1 VVHLIYLQ
9 QIVGGQSLA
18 IDEAEALLGE
28 VFTSATDA
36 QIGAMLVALRMKGE
50 SVHEIAGLA
59 RKMRASAIRIEPEVE
74 GTLVDTC
81 GTGGDGTNTINIST
95 GAAIVAAS
103 CGVPVAKHGNYAV
116 SSRCGSANVLSE
128 LGVNISPGPEQVQE
142 AIETVGIGFMLAPSF
157 HPSMKRV
164 AQLRRELGMRTIFN
178 VLGPLTNPAGAKAQV
193 LGVYDPGLC
202 EKLAYVLKVL
212 GSKRAMVVHGSGM
225 DEITNTGETLISE
238 LKDGSVDSYY
248 LEPEDLGYR
257 RASAEEI
264 AGGTPQENAKKLVDV
279 LLGEK
284 SAARDIIALNAAAA
298 IYVSSKASD
307 LKEGASLAEDAMD
320 SGKSLKTLERLVEN
334 YGEPEKLR
342 RFL

>member
-9 QIVGGQSLA
+9 QVVGGQSLA
-18 IDEAEALLGE
+18 IEEAETLLGE

-50 SVHEIAGLA
+50 SVQEIAGLA
-59 RKMRASAIRIEPEVE
+59 RKMRSSAVRIDPKVE

-81 GTGGDGTNTINIST
+81 GTGGDGTNTINVST

-116 SSRCGSANVLSE
+116 SSKCGSANVLAE
-128 LGVNISPGPEQVQE
+128 LGVNISPGPEQVQS
-142 AIETVGIGFMLAPSF
+142 AIENLGIGFMLAPSF

-178 VLGPLTNPAGAKAQV
+178 ILGPLTNPAGAKAQV
-193 LGVYDPGLC
+193 LGVYDPNLC
-202 EKLAYVLKVL
+202 QKLAEVLGVL
-212 GSKRAMVVHGSGM
+212 GSERAMVVHGSGM
-225 DEITNTGETLISE
+225 DEITNTGKTLVSE
-238 LKDGSVDSYY
+238 LKRGSVDSYY
-248 LEPEDLGYR
+248 IEPEDLGYR
-257 RASAEEI
+257 KAKAEEI
-264 AGGTPQENAKKLVDV
+264 AGGTPQENAKKMVDV
-279 LLGEK
+279 LLGK
-284 SAARDIIALNAAAA
+284 RSAARDIIAMNAAAA
-298 IYVSSKASD
+298 IYVSSKAAD
-307 LKEGASLAEDAMD
+307 LKEGASMAEASID
-320 SGKSLKTLERLVEN
+320 SGMGLKTLERLVET